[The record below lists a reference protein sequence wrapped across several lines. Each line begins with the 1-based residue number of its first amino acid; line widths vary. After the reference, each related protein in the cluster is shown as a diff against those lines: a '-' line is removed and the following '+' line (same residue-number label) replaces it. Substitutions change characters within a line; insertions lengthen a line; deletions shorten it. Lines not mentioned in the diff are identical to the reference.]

1 MLLKGRFPLLSSR
14 LHNCDE
20 RDIPSPVYSSTPIYI
35 KIHPHK
41 DEIEHD
47 KWIIYITVSSRKIL
61 RNLISDILLIYI
73 EIHYY
78 TSILQMLK
86 VLSKLNWDLRR
97 GCKLDILH

>member
-1 MLLKGRFPLLSSR
+1 MNRTSPPL
-14 LHNCDE
+14 
-20 RDIPSPVYSSTPIYI
+20 STPIYM
-35 KIHPHK
+35 KIHPYK
-41 DEIEHD
+41 DKNLHD

-61 RNLISDILLIYI
+61 RNLPFSLYGKEDILLIYI